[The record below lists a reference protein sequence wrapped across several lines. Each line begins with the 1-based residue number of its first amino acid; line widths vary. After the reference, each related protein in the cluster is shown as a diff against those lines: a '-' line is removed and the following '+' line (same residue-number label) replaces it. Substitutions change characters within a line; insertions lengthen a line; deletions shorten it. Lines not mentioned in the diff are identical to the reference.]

1 MIPRDSE
8 NMLRIID
15 DTDIK
20 TSTEKPV
27 SKRLSDH
34 LESENKTEIENIRG
48 DIGEV
53 SEKLFYSEI

>member
-20 TSTEKPV
+20 TSTEK
-27 SKRLSDH
+27 RLSNH
-34 LESENKTEIENIRG
+34 LESENKTEIEKMKE
-48 DIGEV
+48 DIGGV
-53 SEKLFYSEI
+53 SQKKILSGE